1 MKINHKTTLKNW
13 EKKIKKEVRTNEI
26 NKNYDGIVSIIKNKM
41 KKFQIWGKKQC
52 PLLWCL
58 QETHLNKLKAK
69 G

>member
-41 KKFQIWGKKQC
+41 KKF
-52 PLLWCL
+52 
-58 QETHLNKLKAK
+58 
-69 G
+69 